1 MRFVGLTAGLVKPNT
16 LTWNGS
22 SRNAPD
28 TPAGAV
34 RADTKKATSRGNSG
48 LSSVPGPGKYIQH
61 SGLYRNL
68 ADQQRSIGSIYPT
81 AEKGSSRKPVFAPPQ
96 TLCVR
101 IEAMALPLLHAPP
114 VECLL
119 YGGADNEAERCTR

>member
-1 MRFVGLTAGLVKPNT
+1 MRLVGLTAGLVKPNT

-34 RADTKKATSRGNSG
+34 SADTKKATSRGNSG
-48 LSSVPGPGKYIQH
+48 LSSVPGPGKYIQY

-68 ADQQRSIGSIYPT
+68 ADQPKVNWLYLPNCREGSFSET
-81 AEKGSSRKPVFAPPQ
+81 GFASWHHAHVF
-96 TLCVR
+96 R
-101 IEAMALPLLHAPP
+101 
-114 VECLL
+114 
-119 YGGADNEAERCTR
+119 YSF

>member
-81 AEKGSSRKPVFAPPQ
+81 AERALPGNPYSPHRKPY
-96 TLCVR
+96 
-101 IEAMALPLLHAPP
+101 ALGSRLWPCRCYMHLL
-114 VECLL
+114 
-119 YGGADNEAERCTR
+119 